1 MKKIF
6 FYTDVLPFLSRER
19 DAINKLKSNL
29 EVFKGV
35 KDDILVIWHPWSGT
49 EEYLKINRSGVTYE
63 YKKIVDRFREE
74 GWGNLDTSDT
84 YQSAKDVLFDCDAY
98 YGDPSDLAYEAQA
111 AKIPV
116 MLRNLDV

>member
-6 FYTDVLPFLSRER
+6 FYTDVLQFLSRER

-29 EVFKGV
+29 EIFKGV
-35 KDDILVIWHPWSGT
+35 KEDVLVIWHPWSGT
-49 EEYLKINRSGVTYE
+49 EEYLRINRSGVTGE
-63 YKKIVDRFREE
+63 YKKIVDRFCEE

-84 YQSAKDVLFDCDAY
+84 YQSAKAVLFDCDAY

-111 AKIPV
+111 VKMPV